1 MDHPSAQT
9 LTRVLTCITVDDEP
23 LATAVIQRYCA
34 QLPFLQLVGSFH
46 DALSALAFLQTNPVD
61 VVFLD
66 IEMPGLTG
74 IQLAQILPPGRGT
87 RVVLTTAYDQYAVQ
101 GYELGVADYLMKP
114 ISFQR
119 FVQAA
124 NRLYQATTP
133 EPATPGAAPVSAP
146 EYAPAASAPSVAP
159 DAMFVK
165 NEHRLQRVAFDDI
178 LYIEGMKDYLMIY
191 TSEHGRN
198 GKILTLQ
205 SFRRVEE
212 VLPPQRFARIH
223 KSYIVALN
231 RIEHV
236 ERSKVQVAGRLL
248 PVGDAYRESFMALI
262 RAYNQL

>member
-1 MDHPSAQT
+1 MEPAPA
-9 LTRVLTCITVDDEP
+9 LPNRILTCVAVDDEP
-23 LATAVIQRYCA
+23 LATAVMQRYCA
-34 QLPFLQLVGSFH
+34 QLPFLQLVGTFH
-46 DALSALAFLQTNPVD
+46 DAMSALAFLQANPVD

-74 IQLAQILPPGRGT
+74 MQLAQLLPPGRGP
-87 RVVLTTAYDQYAVQ
+87 RIVLTTAYDQYAVQ
-101 GYELGVADYLMKP
+101 GYELGVADYLLKP
-114 ISFQR
+114 IGFQR

-124 NRLYQATTP
+124 NRLYHSFGP
-133 EPATPGAAPVSAP
+133 EPAAPVSAP
-146 EYAPAASAPSVAP
+146 ALEAGPAAPAVAA

-191 TSEHGRN
+191 TAES

-223 KSYIVALN
+223 KSFLVALN

-236 ERSKVQVAGRLL
+236 ERSKVQLAGRLL
-248 PVGDAYRESFMALI
+248 PVGDAYRDGFMALI